1 MSRIVFTH
9 ANLIDGD
16 KPARRDTTVIV
27 DGERIAS
34 VTSSEVMEPRADDRV
49 VDLAGKTIMPG
60 LVSCHFHSVFH
71 QLTPGD
77 APQLGLKDP
86 PAYVAMLAANNARIA
101 LESGVTSVVCSS
113 TPYAIDASL
122 KLAIEDG
129 IMPGPRIKAGS
140 HELMST
146 GDIASGGMRNYW
158 LELGNQAV
166 VRSVD
171 GVAEMCKVVRDEIK
185 QGAEGIKLSTSQGHN
200 AGPTEDSLS
209 FTPAEIASAVDTAHA
224 RGALVRAHAASR
236 RSVLECAKAGVDII
250 DHADRMDAECVEAV
264 LASGSTIVPSMFYIE
279 RSLAFLDS
287 GAMDNVVSGA
297 MRSMFQK
304 TIDSMRDDTEY
315 LKGFLPEVNKAGV
328 KIVCGDDYG
337 TIFLP
342 HGDYAKELEFYVER
356 VGIEPLD
363 VIRWATRN
371 GAELF
376 GRGDE
381 LGTVEEG
388 KLADLLVVDGDPLA
402 DIACLQDPAKFL
414 AILKGGE
421 FVKDCIE

>member
-1 MSRIVFTH
+1 MSRIVFSH

-16 KPARRDTTVIV
+16 NPARRDVTVIV
-27 DGERIAS
+27 EGERITAVAS
-34 VTSSEVMEPRADDRV
+34 GEVPTLRADDRV

-86 PAYVAMLAANNARIA
+86 PSYVAMLAVNNARIA

-113 TPYAIDASL
+113 TAYAIDASL
-122 KLAIEDG
+122 KLAIEGG
-129 IMPGPRIKAGS
+129 IVPGPRVKAGS

-146 GDIASGGMRNYW
+146 GDLASGGSRNYW
-158 LELGNQAV
+158 LELGNNAL
-166 VRSVD
+166 VRNVD
-171 GVAEMCKVVRDEIK
+171 GVADMRKVVRDEIK
-185 QGAEGIKLSTSQGHN
+185 QGAEVVKLSASQGHN
-200 AGPTEDSLS
+200 AGPSEDSLS

-224 RGALVRAHAASR
+224 RGALVRAHTASR
-236 RSVLECAKAGVDII
+236 RSILECAKAGVDII
-250 DHADRMDAECVEAV
+250 DHADRMDADCIEAV
-264 LASGSTIVPSMFYIE
+264 LASGATIVPSLFYIE

-287 GAMDNVVSGA
+287 GAMGDAVPGS

-304 TIDSMRDDTEY
+304 MVDSMRTDSEY
-315 LKGFLPEVNKAGV
+315 FRGFLPEVNKAGV
-328 KIVCGDDYG
+328 KLVCGDDFG
-337 TIFLP
+337 TVFLS
-342 HGDYAKELEFYVER
+342 HGEYAKELEFYVER

-381 LGTVEEG
+381 LGTIEEG
-388 KLADLLVVDGDPLA
+388 KLADLLVVDGDPLS
-402 DIACLQDPAKFL
+402 DIRCLQDAGKLL
-414 AILKGGE
+414 AVMKGGT
-421 FVKDCIE
+421 FARDCLD